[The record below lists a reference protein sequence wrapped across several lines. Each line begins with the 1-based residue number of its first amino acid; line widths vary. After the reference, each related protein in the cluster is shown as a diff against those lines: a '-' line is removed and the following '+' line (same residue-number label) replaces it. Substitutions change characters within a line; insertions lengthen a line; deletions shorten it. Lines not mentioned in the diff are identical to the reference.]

1 MKMNPVYK
9 KELQINVRSI
19 KLPVM
24 IIFFNMML
32 TLIGLVIFYDII
44 SLTEIEASISYSS
57 AITLY
62 QLLVIIEFSLLVFV
76 VPAVTAGGISGE
88 RERQTLDILLSSRLT
103 PANIILGKL
112 ASSVNTMILLI
123 ISGLPVISLIFI
135 FGGVTFRDVLTIT
148 IYLVFV
154 TFFVGTLGI
163 VFSTAVKRTT
173 SATVLTYG
181 SILFFCLGTLLL
193 TAMLVFVIRFQNPE
207 AEALAGAGWTLI
219 ILLLNP
225 VITLLELLER
235 QVGVTFDLFDWRFG
249 MEIPLFL
256 KTHWIILSIMLQS
269 VLTGVLLYFSCHQ
282 LDPLKKKKAK
292 SLKR

>member
-1 MKMNPVYK
+1 VYK
-9 KELQINVRSI
+9 KELQINVRSM

-24 IIFFNMML
+24 IIFFNTML
-32 TLIGLVIFYDII
+32 TLIGLIIFYDII
-44 SLTEIEASISYSS
+44 SLTEFEANISYSS

-62 QLLVIIEFSLLVFV
+62 QLLIIIEFSLLVFV

-207 AEALAGAGWTLI
+207 AEAKALAGAGWTLI
-219 ILLLNP
+219 ILLFNP

-235 QVGVTFDLFDWRFG
+235 QVGITFDLFDWTFG
-249 MEIPLFL
+249 MEVPLFL

-282 LDPLKKKKAK
+282 LDPLKKKKVK
-292 SLKR
+292 LLKR

>member
-32 TLIGLVIFYDII
+32 TLIGLIVFYDII
-44 SLTEIEASISYSS
+44 SLTEIEANISYSS

>member
-1 MKMNPVYK
+1 VYK

-32 TLIGLVIFYDII
+32 TLIGLIVFYDII
-44 SLTEIEASISYSS
+44 SLTEIEANISYSS

-219 ILLLNP
+219 ILLFNP

>member
-32 TLIGLVIFYDII
+32 TLIGLIVFYDII
-44 SLTEIEASISYSS
+44 SLTEIEANISYSS

-219 ILLLNP
+219 ILLFNP

>member
-1 MKMNPVYK
+1 MNPVYK

-32 TLIGLVIFYDII
+32 TLIGLIVFYDII
-44 SLTEIEASISYSS
+44 SLTEIEANISYSS

>member
-1 MKMNPVYK
+1 MNPVYK

-32 TLIGLVIFYDII
+32 TLIGLIVFYDII
-44 SLTEIEASISYSS
+44 SLTEIEANISYSS

-219 ILLLNP
+219 ILLFNP